1 MSVQDHV
8 STGPRSSFGGDELGR
23 AGATGF
29 VDTRFKERFGSAALI
44 SLITALPG
52 AAAAQVEDETSAEIL
67 EDVGDDFADSAD
79 SVIDD
84 YLSIGPVI
92 YVEQG
97 ARITVMVDRDL
108 EIF

>member
-1 MSVQDHV
+1 M
-8 STGPRSSFGGDELGR
+8 
-23 AGATGF
+23 
-29 VDTRFKERFGSAALI
+29 
-44 SLITALPG
+44 
-52 AAAAQVEDETSAEIL
+52 
-67 EDVGDDFADSAD
+67 GDDFADSAD